1 MAISQA
7 AHKCFHIFTINKKEG
22 KAKETGYQALFL
34 LGDNC
39 QSSGS
44 CPHLPTGVPPCS
56 CWGSLE
62 RQSQQDVER
71 EGGGRSMY
79 GTGSQLWRLD
89 ECRIRSVSLGPE
101 TQGRA
106 TV

>member
-1 MAISQA
+1 MALSQA
-7 AHKCFHIFTINKKEG
+7 AHNVSIFSQSIKKEG
-22 KAKETGYQALFL
+22 GAKETGYQALFL
-34 LGDNC
+34 LGDHC

-71 EGGGRSMY
+71 EGGGRSM
-79 GTGSQLWRLD
+79 
-89 ECRIRSVSLGPE
+89 
-101 TQGRA
+101 
-106 TV
+106 